1 MKKRLEEIPKKNP
14 FNTPD
19 GYFDKFP
26 SRLKNRLN
34 QEKEE
39 NPASVL
45 ATLKPYF
52 YFIVFFVAFAFIFK
66 FGVDKLTVDYR
77 HQENEL
83 QSSVETELYYEYEFI
98 SDNMIYEEMIALQD
112 STINNGINEEM
123 ITAYL
128 VEEDIEY
135 LMYE

>member
-1 MKKRLEEIPKKNP
+1 MKRLEDIPKKNP

-19 GYFDKFP
+19 GYFDEFP
-26 SRLKNRLN
+26 SSLKNRLN
-34 QEKEE
+34 TGKEKE
-39 NPASVL
+39 PVTL
-45 ATLKPYF
+45 LTTLKPYF
-52 YFIVFFVAFAFIFK
+52 YFIAFFVAFAFIFK
-66 FGVDKLTVDYR
+66 FGVDKLTKDYR

-98 SDNMIYEEMIALQD
+98 SENMIYEEMIALQD
-112 STINNGINEEM
+112 STIINEINEEM